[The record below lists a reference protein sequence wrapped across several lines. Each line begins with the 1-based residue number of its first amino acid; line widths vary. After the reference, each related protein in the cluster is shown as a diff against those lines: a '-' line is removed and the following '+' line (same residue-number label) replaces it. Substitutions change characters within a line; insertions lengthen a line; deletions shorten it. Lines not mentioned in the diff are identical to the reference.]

1 MPLGRILTVYKKI
14 SEFKTW
20 GQGLD
25 KGQGCQEGRA
35 GVMKSRANK
44 NRSTRN
50 INLNYEEK

>member
-14 SEFKTW
+14 SDFKTW